1 MRCMHRVIPL
11 VLALLLVA
19 LPMQATLAQ
28 NAGQTKISERI
39 TAVYGTSASDLEA
52 MRANGLGWGEIIMIL
67 ELAKQSGMSAADIQA
82 MHAGGKGF
90 GQIAKELGIN
100 PDELGRAVAAVMSEG
115 KSQGGQGGAQGVGHG
130 RGHGKP

>member
-1 MRCMHRVIPL
+1 MRCMPRVIPW
-11 VLALLLVA
+11 VFAPPLVA
-19 LPMQATLAQ
+19 LPMQAALAQ

-100 PDELGRAVAAVMSEG
+100 PGELGRAVAAVMSEG
-115 KSQGGQGGAQGVGHG
+115 RSQGGQGRAQGAGQG
-130 RGHGKP
+130 KGHGKP